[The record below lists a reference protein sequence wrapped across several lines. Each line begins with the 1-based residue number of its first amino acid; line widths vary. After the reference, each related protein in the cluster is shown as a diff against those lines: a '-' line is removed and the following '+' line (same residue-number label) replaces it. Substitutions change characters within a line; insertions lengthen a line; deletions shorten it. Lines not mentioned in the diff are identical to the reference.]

1 MQKTAYDVRSSDWSS
16 DVCSS
21 DLRRQRIDRRG
32 MVAIGHLDQAKL
44 WPEGVFAHEFGI
56 DGDEI
61 AVPDEVAEFDQCGV
75 GFDQRMDLH
84 SAPIQL
90 VERNGQEKLPM
101 LVGSRSQIGRAHV

>member
-1 MQKTAYDVRSSDWSS
+1 
-16 DVCSS
+16 
-21 DLRRQRIDRRG
+21 

-90 VERNGQEKLPM
+90 VERNGKDNSPM
-101 LVGSRSQIGRAHV
+101 LGGARSWHQGSGTRGSKERRDVRWEWAGVGLAWAAAKD

>member
-1 MQKTAYDVRSSDWSS
+1 MRISDWSS

-21 DLRRQRIDRRG
+21 DL
-32 MVAIGHLDQAKL
+32 LDQAKL

-101 LVGSRSQIGRAHV
+101 LVGSRSRHAGSRTRGGTARREIGRTHV

>member
-1 MQKTAYDVRSSDWSS
+1 
-16 DVCSS
+16 
-21 DLRRQRIDRRG
+21 

-90 VERNGQEKLPM
+90 VDRNGQEKLPM
-101 LVGSRSQIGRAHV
+101 LVGSRSRQAGSRTRGSEERRGGEEWVSTCRSRWGRYCQKKKGNK